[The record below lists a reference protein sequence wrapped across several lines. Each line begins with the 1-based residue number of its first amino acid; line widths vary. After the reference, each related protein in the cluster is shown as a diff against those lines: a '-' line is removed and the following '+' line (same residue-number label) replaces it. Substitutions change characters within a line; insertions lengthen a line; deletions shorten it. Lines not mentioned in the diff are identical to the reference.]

1 MFELVLGAGLVIGL
15 VTFFGRKKEEKSIL
29 ATFEKNWLLDPTAD
43 DPRGEEI
50 VGEWEGIQSN
60 SESMNLKIESEI
72 GEVVRAR
79 LTVLD
84 GAITGELVD
93 QFGVSEVDGIID
105 YPRVKLISRLRSV
118 VKTGTQGAREKGIR
132 YYQGELSHHGCTFTG
147 NWFNDPLNRYK
158 ASGSFRLSH
167 QERSNLLTMEEK
179 LCSGLNKEEDS
190 EIRQELQE
198 EVRDS
203 DFEDADGC
211 KEEKEESGA
220 TIEERSEA
228 IIKANFEAT
237 REANIEA
244 DLEAIKRSLEV
255 EPSATADSTNVLV
268 SGYETYSPEPP
279 EIVVPKHEPGLED
292 LAVLKREEDNKL
304 PPVEPEL
311 LAGGI
316 KGSIVCPHC
325 SAETSASF
333 DFCLYC
339 SQSLKSE
346 A

>member
-15 VTFFGRKKEEKSIL
+15 VAFFGRKKEEKSIL

-60 SESMNLKIESEI
+60 SENMNLKIESEI
-72 GEVVRAR
+72 GEIVRAR

-93 QFGVSEVDGIID
+93 QFGVAEVDGIID

-158 ASGSFRLSH
+158 ASGSFRFSH

-179 LCSGLNKEEDS
+179 LRSGLNKEEDS

-203 DFEDADGC
+203 D
-211 KEEKEESGA
+211 S
-220 TIEERSEA
+220 
-228 IIKANFEAT
+228 EAT

-255 EPSATADSTNVLV
+255 EPSATADSTNADSTNADSATADSTNALV
-268 SGYETYSPEPP
+268 SGYETYSPVLP
-279 EIVVPKHEPGLED
+279 EKNVPESEPGLEEM
-292 LAVLKREEDNKL
+292 AVLKREEDSKL
-304 PPVEPEL
+304 PSVEPEL

>member
-15 VTFFGRKKEEKSIL
+15 VAFFGRKKEEKSIL

-72 GEVVRAR
+72 GEIVRAR

-93 QFGVSEVDGIID
+93 QFGVAEVDGIID

-158 ASGSFRLSH
+158 ASGSFRFSH

-179 LCSGLNKEEDS
+179 LRSGLNKEEDS

-203 DFEDADGC
+203 DSEDADGG
-211 KEEKEESGA
+211 KEEKEENGA
-220 TIEERSEA
+220 TIVERSEA

-255 EPSATADSTNVLV
+255 EPSATADSTNALV
-268 SGYETYSPEPP
+268 SGYETYSPVLP
-279 EIVVPKHEPGLED
+279 EKNVPKSEPGLEEM
-292 LAVLKREEDNKL
+292 AVLKREEDSKL
-304 PPVEPEL
+304 PSVEPEL